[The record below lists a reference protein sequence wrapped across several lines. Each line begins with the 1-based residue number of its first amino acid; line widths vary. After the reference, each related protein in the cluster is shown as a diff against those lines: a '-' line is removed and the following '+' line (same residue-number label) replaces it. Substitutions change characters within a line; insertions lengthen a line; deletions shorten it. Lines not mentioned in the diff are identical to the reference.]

1 VSRALFDGR
10 YEILRRL
17 GGGGMAEV
25 HLARDVVLG
34 RNVAL
39 KVPREGLVDDEVF
52 LKRLRARVGRTP
64 IDPMERGGPRKSR
77 SSLMHPSAWKGCST
91 KFGSQ
96 GASV

>member
-1 VSRALFDGR
+1 MSQSLFDGR

-25 HLARDVVLG
+25 HLACDVVLG

-39 KVPREGLVDDEVF
+39 KVPRERLVDDEVF

-64 IDPMERGGPRKSR
+64 VDPMERGGPRRPR
-77 SSLMHPSAWKGCST
+77 SSFIHRSAWKESSRNFTCT
-91 KFGSQ
+91 GS
-96 GASV
+96 